1 MAETKK
7 QAGGAGGEAAAGV
20 PLTLAAEV
28 VQQAREI
35 VGRRDR
41 VQGLLAKAESNKG
54 KVKDKIYAR
63 VKADY
68 DAQLRAIGQ
77 EYSPVRDRIL
87 RDLKQIRA
95 EERRLRARLDV
106 VNEELEELRFR
117 CEVGEFPKD
126 ELAQREKEKLVAV
139 QDLNDKL
146 STISKTY
153 DLSKQLLGG
162 DADSVLAGPTAGS
175 PEEFAEEVSIDVGV
189 HSGVLPGSR
198 GGGKMADVT
207 IEEASP
213 AGRGSG
219 PRGESPS
226 PAAEGDL
233 EALPELPET
242 GSATAVAEPDDSF
255 VPLGD
260 QKTVQRDKGAPPAVA
275 AAPGRAW
282 DGTIRLEDRAI
293 LTLKNESGD
302 ETFVLG
308 NDPLTVGRNPKND
321 IVLLDKT
328 ISRQHAKFS
337 KSNEG
342 YVVEDIS
349 SGSGVL
355 VNGRR
360 EKRMVL
366 QSGDSIEMG
375 EFKFVFEIQAKS

>member
-7 QAGGAGGEAAAGV
+7 QAATGGGESAGGVA
-20 PLTLAAEV
+20 LTLAADV

-126 ELAQREKEKLVAV
+126 ELSQREKEKLVAV

-146 STISKTY
+146 GTISKTY
-153 DLSKQLLGG
+153 ELSKQLLGG
-162 DADSVLAGPTAGS
+162 DAESVLAGPAAGS

-213 AGRGSG
+213 ATRGSG
-219 PRGESPS
+219 PRGETAHPS
-226 PAAEGDL
+226 SDADL
-233 EALPELPET
+233 EALPEIPEA
-242 GSATAVAEPDDSF
+242 GSATAVAEPEDSF

-260 QKTVQRDKGAPPAVA
+260 QKTVQRDKGAPPVA

-308 NDPLTVGRNPKND
+308 SEPLTVGRNPKND

-337 KSNEG
+337 KSSEG

-360 EKRMVL
+360 EKRFVL

-375 EFKFVFEIQAKS
+375 EFRFVFEIQPKT